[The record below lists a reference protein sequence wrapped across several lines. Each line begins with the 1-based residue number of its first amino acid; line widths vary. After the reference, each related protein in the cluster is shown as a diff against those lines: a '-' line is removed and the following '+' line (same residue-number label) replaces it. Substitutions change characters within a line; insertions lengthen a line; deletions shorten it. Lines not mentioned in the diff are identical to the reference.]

1 MKEQK
6 KEIRAFELMK
16 GLYIHGGNYE
26 RFAQAF
32 DKAYGSNKEFFIFR
46 NHQGR
51 PYQIRT
57 EFVAWVIKLFSETN
71 HGDLAQAAN
80 EYKKGEE
87 KLTKEE
93 FEKKKEQLKAQFLD
107 AQRLRE
113 KRPKIYNKD
122 SQVIDKPSYAE
133 LKREESMAKQ
143 AKSEVKKTPEP
154 PKTKEKKKKNKKTPK
169 KK

>member
-26 RFAQAF
+26 RFVKAF
-32 DKAYGSNKEFFIFR
+32 DRAHGSNKEFFIFR
-46 NHQGR
+46 NHEGR

-57 EFVAWVIKLFSETN
+57 EFVSWVIKLFSETN
-71 HGDLAQAAN
+71 HTDLARAAN

-87 KLTKEE
+87 RLTKAE
-93 FEKKKEQLKAQFLD
+93 FEKKKEKLKNEFLD
-107 AQRLRE
+107 SQRLME
-113 KRPKIYNKD
+113 KRPKIFNKD
-122 SQVIDKPSYAE
+122 SQVINKPSYSE
-133 LKREESMAKQ
+133 LKKEESLAKQ
-143 AKSEVKKTPEP
+143 SKSEIKKTPEK